1 MALEEEIW
9 TQVWQPHVP
18 FLACSSNYDLG
29 IQRLP
34 SLSKGFSSPRMRKH
48 LNKKGFPGDSSKL
61 NWQWEG
67 GMGKETPGPESLHI
81 VKRREEEQNPTRN
94 SSRETVCTPDWRE
107 LCGPQQNSSSQ
118 AAPGLAPCEGW
129 EQGSPTFLTQAQVP
143 PWASPRQIS
152 WRMKTLCA
160 FHCVCLTKS
169 VL

>member
-1 MALEEEIW
+1 MEEEFW
-9 TQVWQPHVP
+9 TQVRQPHVP
-18 FLACSSNYDLG
+18 FLACSSSYDLG
-29 IQRLP
+29 IQRLL
-34 SLSKGFSSPRMRKH
+34 SLSKGFSSPRMLEQMQDRA
-48 LNKKGFPGDSSKL
+48 LQKGFPGDSSKL
-61 NWQWEG
+61 WEG

-81 VKRREEEQNPTRN
+81 VKKRREEEQNPTRN

-118 AAPGLAPCEGW
+118 AAPDLAPCEGW
-129 EQGSPTFLTQAQVP
+129 EQGSPTFLTQAPVP

-160 FHCVCLTKS
+160 SHCVCLTKS